1 MAVYKDKTT
10 GKWYFSVRYKDIYGN
25 NKRKLKRG
33 FDKQREAKAA
43 EAKFLTE
50 SVDSYSSEQTFE
62 YVFYHYLD
70 NSDLRPKT
78 RKRKENEYKKH
89 IQERFGHI
97 KISDIKQNQ
106 CQEFRKYLIDHLPSV
121 NSARTVWSGFKVV
134 INHAIKHFGLR
145 IDPTVSIK
153 PIPRKK
159 PKPKFI
165 MRDEFD
171 NKVDSFIDDAYVE
184 ASQLMFYSGL
194 RVGECFALTWKD
206 MNLSKNELMVSKT
219 MDITNRQIYDRAK
232 TESSETIV
240 VFPQFISDIL
250 SDRYERESKKWQYFN
265 DDYFVFGGIAPKHY
279 AHYHKK
285 FKEVFPG
292 YHIHS
297 LRHSYASY
305 LANNGVDIFDLQ
317 QLMRHAR
324 ITETLDTYSHQYT
337 DKKHKAISVFD
348 K

>member
-1 MAVYKDKTT
+1 
-10 GKWYFSVRYKDIYGN
+10 
-25 NKRKLKRG
+25 
-33 FDKQREAKAA
+33 
-43 EAKFLTE
+43 
-50 SVDSYSSEQTFE
+50 
-62 YVFYHYLD
+62 
-70 NSDLRPKT
+70 
-78 RKRKENEYKKH
+78 
-89 IQERFGHI
+89 
-97 KISDIKQNQ
+97 
-106 CQEFRKYLIDHLPSV
+106 
-121 NSARTVWSGFKVV
+121 
-134 INHAIKHFGLR
+134 
-145 IDPTVSIK
+145 
-153 PIPRKK
+153 
-159 PKPKFI
+159 

-206 MNLSKNELMVSKT
+206 LNLNKNELMVSKT